1 MYKLKFNL
9 IILSIFLV
17 YTQGLWERLLLA
29 GNIIKY
35 VIDAF
40 LLLAVLI
47 NFKYSFKVPGSK
59 IFLWFLITIF
69 VVSIGNLTNF
79 IDTFLYIRYIL
90 FAYLIFHQFYITR
103 LTVRQFKILLN
114 IIYFSV
120 ILQGIG
126 AAFNLFVLGIRIE
139 GYVGLMSSLGGT
151 TATSFPLLVISLVVV
166 FFLLNNT
173 LNRKLL
179 VSIVMLLASAFLVSF
194 SSGKRGVYL
203 LVPLMILI
211 IIGLIGKSIK
221 FKKLSQIVI
230 GVICVMPIFFY
241 GISNSKGFN
250 YNLSGNES
258 YGQIAS
264 VTRDYTESYET
275 ATDQYGNSV
284 GRSNS
289 TLNIVDN
296 SLKNNENF
304 FFGHGFGMSKN
315 ESFLKTINVNYGI
328 VGFTNTLISG
338 GWIFTV
344 LFVVFMLRTILKTNY
359 KIDNK
364 SRLILKTIAI
374 NFMLI
379 HLVYSPDYFVT
390 MKVTFIVMLIL
401 AIVKSPLYLD
411 YKQQLFK
418 SLKLINSQTHNL

>member
-29 GNIIKY
+29 GDFIKY
-35 VIDAF
+35 AIDAV

-69 VVSIGNLTNF
+69 VVSIANSTNF
-79 IDTFLYIRYIL
+79 IDTFLYVRYIL

-103 LTVRQFKILLN
+103 LTVRQFKILLK

-120 ILQGIG
+120 IIQGIG
-126 AAFNLFVLGIRIE
+126 AAFNLFVLGIRVE

-194 SSGKRGVYL
+194 SSGKRGIYL
-203 LVPLMILI
+203 LVPSIILI
-211 IIGLIGKSIK
+211 VIGLVGKNIK
-221 FKKLSQIVI
+221 LKKLRQLVI
-230 GVICVMPIFFY
+230 GVIVVVPIFFY
-241 GISNSKGFN
+241 GISNSRGFN

-258 YGQIAS
+258 YLQIAS
-264 VTRDYTESYET
+264 VSRDYTESYET
-275 ATDQYGNSV
+275 ATDQYGNSI

-289 TLNIVDN
+289 TSNIVDN
-296 SLKNNENF
+296 SFKNNENF
-304 FFGHGFGMSKN
+304 FFGHGFGISKN
-315 ESFLKTINVNYGI
+315 ESFLKMINVNYGI

-344 LFVVFMLRTILKTNY
+344 LFVVLILSTILKTNY
-359 KIDNK
+359 KIDYK

-379 HLVYSPDYFVT
+379 HLVYSSDYFVSLKL
-390 MKVTFIVMLIL
+390 MFIVMLIL

-418 SLKLINSQTHNL
+418 SLKLSS

>member
-1 MYKLKFNL
+1 
-9 IILSIFLV
+9 
-17 YTQGLWERLLLA
+17 
-29 GNIIKY
+29 
-35 VIDAF
+35 
-40 LLLAVLI
+40 
-47 NFKYSFKVPGSK
+47 
-59 IFLWFLITIF
+59 
-69 VVSIGNLTNF
+69 
-79 IDTFLYIRYIL
+79 
-90 FAYLIFHQFYITR
+90 
-103 LTVRQFKILLN
+103 
-114 IIYFSV
+114 
-120 ILQGIG
+120 
-126 AAFNLFVLGIRIE
+126 
-139 GYVGLMSSLGGT
+139 
-151 TATSFPLLVISLVVV
+151 
-166 FFLLNNT
+166 
-173 LNRKLL
+173 
-179 VSIVMLLASAFLVSF
+179 MLLASAFLVSF

-230 GVICVMPIFFY
+230 GVICVVPIFFY
-241 GISNSKGFN
+241 GFSNSKGFN

-328 VGFTNTLISG
+328 VGFTNTLVTG
-338 GWIFTV
+338 GWVFTF
-344 LFVVFMLRTILKTNY
+344 LFVVFMLRTILNTNY
-359 KIDNK
+359 KIDRK

-374 NFMLI
+374 TFLI
-379 HLVYSPDYFVT
+379 THFAYSSDYFVS
-390 MKVTFIVMLIL
+390 MKITFIVMLIL
-401 AIVKSPLYLD
+401 VIVKSPLYLD

-418 SLKLINSQTHNL
+418 SLKLIS

>member
-29 GNIIKY
+29 GDIIKY
-35 VIDAF
+35 LIDAF

-69 VVSIGNLTNF
+69 VVSIGNSTNF

-103 LTVRQFKILLN
+103 LTVRQFKILLK

-120 ILQGIG
+120 LIQGIG
-126 AAFNLFVLGIRIE
+126 AAFNLFVLGIRVE

-151 TATSFPLLVISLVVV
+151 TATTFPLLVIVLVVLF
-166 FFLLNNT
+166 FFLNT
-173 LNRKLL
+173 ALNRKLL

-194 SSGKRGVYL
+194 SSGKRGIYL
-203 LVPLMILI
+203 LAPLMILI
-211 IIGLIGKSIK
+211 VIGLIGKNIK
-221 FKKLSQIVI
+221 LKKLRQLVI
-230 GVICVMPIFFY
+230 GVISIVPIFFY
-241 GISNSKGFN
+241 GISNSRGFN

-258 YGQIAS
+258 YGKIAKVS
-264 VTRDYTESYET
+264 RDYTESYET
-275 ATDQYGNSV
+275 ATDQYGNSI

-328 VGFTNTLISG
+328 VGFTNTLVSG
-338 GWIFTV
+338 GWVFTV
-344 LFVVFMLRTILKTNY
+344 LFVVLMLRIILKTNY
-359 KIDNK
+359 KIDRK

-374 NFMLI
+374 TFLI
-379 HLVYSPDYFVT
+379 THLMYSSDYFVSLKL
-390 MKVTFIVMLIL
+390 MFIVMLIL
-401 AIVKSPLYLD
+401 AIVKSPFYLD
-411 YKQQLFK
+411 YKYQLFK
-418 SLKLINSQTHNL
+418 LLKLIS